1 MTDGTGEADAS
12 RDGRDPL
19 GDDGSDRPLAD
30 TVVIEL
36 GHIVAGPFCSLLLA
50 DLGATVVKVEH
61 PDGGDV
67 TRDSSPLGNAS
78 FNYVNR
84 DKVSVT
90 LDLKAEGGRE
100 VFFALVREADVLV
113 ENYGPGTTERLGVGY
128 DDLREVNPRLVYCAV
143 KGFNDGPYSDYPAL
157 DPVAEALSGLMSVTG
172 YPDHPPARCGTSIA
186 DMAAAL
192 YGALSVVAAL
202 RQRERT
208 GEGQKV
214 SAPLFESTVALMGY
228 WLAYVQA
235 YDADPEPLGAGHS
248 NWAPYD
254 VFRTARDDATRSD
267 DPSATD
273 DSTPTDGEGSTAT
286 EGGQSGD
293 ERTSRDENWVFIG
306 PSSQRQWEALCDA
319 LDLTLDDRAEYA
331 TREKRLE
338 HRHALNAEL
347 EDELQS
353 FSRPEVLTRL
363 REAGV
368 PVAPVNDVR
377 AVATDPHLVATDA
390 LTEVE
395 SVEGARARV
404 DVPRY
409 PVRSTAFERRE
420 STSPP
425 ELGGDTEA
433 ILRSLGYSDERI
445 AELAADG
452 VV

>member
-1 MTDGTGEADAS
+1 MTDATRDTDAS

-30 TVVIEL
+30 TVVVEL

-100 VFFALVREADVLV
+100 VFLDLVREADVLV

-254 VFRTARDDATRSD
+254 VFRTARDEN
-267 DPSATD
+267 P
-273 DSTPTDGEGSTAT
+273 TAT
-286 EGGQSGD
+286 ESGKSRD

-319 LDLTLDDRAEYA
+319 LDLTLDDREEYA
-331 TREKRLE
+331 TRERRLE
-338 HRHALNAEL
+338 HKHALNAEL
-347 EDELQS
+347 EEALRS
-353 FSRPEVLTRL
+353 FSRSEVLERL

-377 AVATDPHLVATDA
+377 AVAADPHLVATDA
-390 LTEVE
+390 LTKVE

-409 PVRSTAFERRE
+409 PVRSTAFDRRE
-420 STSPP
+420 SASPP
-425 ELGGDTEA
+425 ELGGDTETV
-433 ILRSLGYSDERI
+433 LRSLGYSDERI

>member
-1 MTDGTGEADAS
+1 MTAPETDGG
-12 RDGRDPL
+12 DGDPF
-19 GDDGSDRPLAD
+19 GSDGSDRPLAD
-30 TVVIEL
+30 VLVVEL

-78 FNYVNR
+78 FNYINR

-90 LDLKAEGGRE
+90 LDLKHEAGKA
-100 VFFALVREADVLV
+100 VFFDLVREADVLV

-128 DDLREVNPRLVYCAV
+128 DDLREENPQLVYCAV
-143 KGFNDGPYSDYPAL
+143 KGFNDGPYADYPAL

-202 RQRERT
+202 RQREHT

-228 WLAYVQA
+228 WLAYAQA
-235 YDADPEPLGAGHS
+235 YDADPDPLGAGHT

-254 VFRTARDDATRSD
+254 VFRTASGGD
-267 DPSATD
+267 TD
-273 DSTPTDGEGSTAT
+273 S
-286 EGGQSGD
+286 
-293 ERTSRDENWVFIG
+293 ERTDEAARDADWVFIG
-306 PSSQRQWEALCDA
+306 PSSQRQWEGLCAA
-319 LDLTLDDRAEYA
+319 LDLSLDDRAEYA

-338 HRHALNAEL
+338 HKHALNAEL
-347 EDELQS
+347 SEALRS
-353 FSRPEVLTRL
+353 FERDDVVSRL

-377 AVATDPHLVATDA
+377 AVADDPHLVATDA
-390 LTEVE
+390 LAEVE
-395 SVEGARARV
+395 TVEGAPARV
-404 DVPRY
+404 RVPRY

-420 STSPP
+420 SQSPP
-425 ELGGDTEA
+425 ALGGDTEA
-433 ILRSLGYSDERI
+433 VLRSLGYSEGRI
-445 AELAADG
+445 ADLVAAG